1 MARNF
6 LSFFRGKSGST
17 TRPDVEPQI
26 GNTAVVDSEKRS
38 ESSDVVGTS
47 ENFGGW
53 AIKNIQD
60 PMFGYSQSQV
70 ISFDK
75 EKKFISRDKAL
86 QLSVVYSCIDRI
98 SAGIATMPLRIMQV
112 KGDEE
117 IEVDSHPAKFVTEK
131 SPNDWQTQ
139 FTLMRQFM
147 VDALNGNGYIWI
159 IRNLSSGKFKEL
171 VYCDKN
177 SVSLVNL
184 GNRRWVYNYTDEDG
198 GFHVIQPYDMIHL
211 RALGNKGRSGLSPIQ
226 LHAAAIRMGM
236 DMQEYGGNFFS
247 SGGKPSGIVGVKGQL
262 DPSAWGKLI
271 DNWNKGA
278 REAATSKNRV
288 IFQPADVTYT
298 PISLSPIDAN
308 LVLSMNMTRDEIC
321 GIFNVPAYMVGNLA
335 NTSYAN
341 ITAMATA
348 FIKNTLMPWIVN
360 IEQEMTKKIFFQDE
374 IIDGYCVKFDM
385 QAALKGTPV
394 EMLAL
399 LTGASTA
406 GFITRNE
413 GRVGI
418 GYPRDN
424 TDESMNKFTVNV
436 SQSKLTDN
444 NNSQT
449 GNQNE
454 SGSQTS
460 GNAET
465 TTS

>member
-17 TRPDVEPQI
+17 TRPDVEPEI

-38 ESSDVVGTS
+38 EASDVVGTS

-117 IEVDSHPAKFVTEK
+117 IEVESHPAKFITEK

-159 IRNLSSGKFKEL
+159 IRNLNSGKFKEF

-184 GNRRWVYNYTDEDG
+184 GNRRWVYSYTDEDG

-211 RALGNKGRSGLSPIQ
+211 RALGNKGRTGLSPIQ
-226 LHAAAIRMGM
+226 LHASAIRMGM
-236 DMQEYGGNFFS
+236 DMQEYGANFFS
-247 SGGKPSGIVGVKGQL
+247 SGGKPSGIVGVKNQL

-418 GYPRDN
+418 GYPRDE
-424 TDESMNKFTVNV
+424 TDDSMNKFTVNV